1 MEKSV
6 NLRSMGARQG
16 SRFKLGGMKSRVKTK
31 IKNKGGTVVKH
42 CCVESNPSSGGRVNW
57 MECLS
62 SQLAISNYSVS
73 KWMETVGR
81 EGWLGLSRADGAI
94 NEPIG

>member
-31 IKNKGGTVVKH
+31 VKNKGGD
-42 CCVESNPSSGGRVNW
+42 GGETLLRRV
-57 MECLS
+57 
-62 SQLAISNYSVS
+62 
-73 KWMETVGR
+73 
-81 EGWLGLSRADGAI
+81 
-94 NEPIG
+94 

>member
-1 MEKSV
+1 M
-6 NLRSMGARQG
+6 
-16 SRFKLGGMKSRVKTK
+16 
-31 IKNKGGTVVKH
+31 KH
-42 CCVESNPSSGGRVNW
+42 CCVESNPSGGRVNW

-81 EGWLGLSRADGAI
+81 WKGGSACLEPTERLMRQSANNASRK
-94 NEPIG
+94 NTR